1 MNKSNEIL
9 KELSTISPRLSALNA
24 PLPYEVPEGYF
35 ERFPLQMLSVIKN
48 NDSNNLEEQS
58 AYLPEFLQSRK
69 SLPFAVPDQYFDT
82 LADNLLKKIKQE
94 ENDPGEELKS
104 LSPLLAG
111 MAKTNP
117 FSLPENYFETLNP
130 SVAINRKSE
139 PAKIFALGTWKRF
152 AAAAIFAGII
162 LSGVVFYLNST
173 SPATNGDPAVALS
186 EKAMEE
192 FLSTDNFDI
201 LPEPLVEDDNN
212 TMALLDINENTI
224 SEMLLTVDEYAIK
237 EYINENPDTGF
248 SNKMN

>member
-24 PLPYEVPEGYF
+24 PLPFEVPEGYF
-35 ERFPLQMLSVIKN
+35 ERFPLQMLSVIRN
-48 NDSNNLEEQS
+48 NEAEDLEEQS
-58 AYLPEFLQSRK
+58 TGIPDFLQSRK
-69 SLPFAVPDQYFDT
+69 PLPFTVPDQYFDS

-94 ENDPGEELKS
+94 ENDPVEELKS
-104 LSPLLAG
+104 ISPLLAE
-111 MAKTNP
+111 MTKTNP

-130 SVAINRKSE
+130 SVAVNRKSE

-162 LSGVVFYLNST
+162 FTAVVFYLNNT
-173 SPATNGDPAVALS
+173 SPVTDSDPAVVLS

-224 SEMLLTVDEYAIK
+224 REMLLTVDDYAIK
-237 EYINENPDTGF
+237 EYINENPDAGF